1 MTQPFFITKSS
12 DQRTGLGF
20 SFSYDIT
27 NAHDGEIKVKALE
40 GKGAEFVI
48 FLPWM

>member
-1 MTQPFFITKSS
+1 MSQPFFITKSS

-27 NAHDGEIKVKALE
+27 NAHDGEIEVKSLE
-40 GKGAEFVI
+40 GKGDEFVVC
-48 FLPWM
+48 LPWM

>member
-1 MTQPFFITKSS
+1 MSQSFFITKSS

-20 SFSYDIT
+20 FLSYDIT
-27 NAHDGEIKVKALE
+27 NAHDREIKVKSME

-48 FLPWM
+48 CLPWI